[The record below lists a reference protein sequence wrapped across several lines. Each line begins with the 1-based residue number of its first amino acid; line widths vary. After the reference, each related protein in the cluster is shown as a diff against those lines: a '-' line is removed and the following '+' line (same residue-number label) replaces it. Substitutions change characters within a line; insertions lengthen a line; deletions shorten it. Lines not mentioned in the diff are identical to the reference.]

1 MAWISVN
8 IPYIN
13 VQSLQARLRGLSQ
26 PRLEKPWVFL
36 VKICY
41 NRYMPKLFVE
51 KTIEIN
57 APASK
62 VWDRVLP
69 KVKALAEKEQE

>member
-1 MAWISVN
+1 MDRATRRLLRLLALGQSNPQIATALVISVR
-8 IPYIN
+8 
-13 VQSLQARLRGLSQ
+13 S
-26 PRLEKPWVFL
+26 
-36 VKICY
+36 CY
-41 NRYMPKLFVE
+41 NRYMPKLFVD

-69 KVKALAEKEQE
+69 KVKALAEKEQ